1 MNFFEYQDR
10 ARRNSTLLIA
20 LFFAAIIG
28 LVAVTTLF
36 VAFLTSYSDLRDP
49 STETSL
55 MTMLSSLGWDTIAG
69 IAITITAIIGLAS
82 LFRLRQLSAGGQAVA
97 ESLGGRKINI
107 SPANPAE
114 QRALNVVEE
123 MALASGTPVPDVYI
137 LDDNGINAFAAGY
150 AQGDAVIG
158 LTRGCIEQLNR
169 DELQGVVAH
178 EFSHI
183 FNGDMRMNIRI
194 VGLLH
199 GILVIG
205 LLGSWLL
212 RGSYWS
218 SGRDNR
224 GRAALFGIGAGL
236 VVIGYT
242 GTFFGNLIK
251 SAVSRQREYLADASA
266 VQFTRNSQGI
276 AGALKKIGQHA
287 GGSRLQAANASEFSH
302 MYFASGL
309 KNSLLG
315 LFATHPPLNAR
326 ITRLD
331 PQWSGSGETSPPGE
345 LPASSGSNAASVQAS
360 QIHAGTGSPGD
371 ENYQT
376 RLEKVLEVVDN
387 NIAQPTH
394 QQHLLGQAILA
405 DIPSP
410 LKTAA
415 HDPFSARALV
425 YGLLL
430 DNRSN
435 GGAMQERN
443 DAESSETGHREKQLT
458 LLTEIAH
465 PAVLREFNKLAPLL
479 SSTPQHYRLPLI
491 DLCIPALKSLA
502 PQQFQI
508 FKRNVI
514 KLLRADGKVEIWE
527 WALYRVLMH
536 GLEAN
541 PDRHRALGS
550 RKGNS
555 QAIADAQQ
563 FLLATMAH
571 ADCDNY
577 LNAKR
582 AFEAGTRA
590 LGLPA
595 APLPART
602 DITLQRLDK
611 AVAIARDISPLQKPR
626 LLKALATTLAHDGV
640 IGGGEVELLRAIAD
654 CLDCPMPPVPGS
666 HDPISPQ
673 ASVASPRETATVN

>member
-20 LFFAAIIG
+20 LFFAAVVG
-28 LVAVTTLF
+28 LVAITTLF
-36 VAFLTSYSDLRDP
+36 VAMLTGYSDLRNPATD
-49 STETSL
+49 TSL
-55 MTMLSSLGWDTIAG
+55 MSMLGNLGWDTIAG

-82 LFRLRQLSAGGQAVA
+82 LFRLRQLSAGGQAIA

-107 SPANPAE
+107 SPQNPAE

-137 LDDNGINAFAAGY
+137 LEDDAINAFAAGY
-150 AQGDAVIG
+150 AQGDAVVG
-158 LTRGCIEQLNR
+158 LTRGCIEQLSR

-183 FNGDMRMNIRI
+183 FNGDMRMNLRI

-199 GILVIG
+199 GILIIG

-266 VQFTRNSQGI
+266 VQFTRNSRGI
-276 AGALKKIGQHA
+276 AGALKKIGQHS

-309 KNSLLG
+309 KSSLLG
-315 LFATHPPLNAR
+315 LFATHPPLDAR
-326 ITRLD
+326 ISRLD
-331 PQWSGSGETSPPGE
+331 PQWSGSGDGSPTPT
-345 LPASSGSNAASVQAS
+345 PAAATLRGDAAAQVS
-360 QIHAGTGSPGD
+360 QMHGGTGSGSG
-371 ENYQT
+371 ESYQA

-394 QQHLLGQAILA
+394 QQHVLGQAILA
-405 DIPSP
+405 DIPAP
-410 LKTAA
+410 LKAAA

-425 YGLLL
+425 YGLLM
-430 DNRSN
+430 DHASN
-435 GGAMQERN
+435 SG
-443 DAESSETGHREKQLT
+443 SSEEQCAHREAQRT
-458 LLTEIAH
+458 LLTQIAH
-465 PAVLREFNKLAPLL
+465 PAVLREFHKLAPVLA
-479 SSTPQHYRLPLI
+479 STSQHYRLPLI

-502 PQQFQI
+502 PQQFHI

-536 GLEAN
+536 GLETN
-541 PDRHRALGS
+541 PDQHRKLGN
-550 RKGNS
+550 RKGSS

-577 LNAKR
+577 LHAKR
-582 AFEAGTRA
+582 AFEAGCSA
-590 LGLPA
+590 LKLSP
-595 APLPART
+595 APLPARA
-602 DITLQRLDK
+602 DISLQRLDK
-611 AVAIARDISPLQKPR
+611 AVAIARDTSPLHKPG

-640 IGGGEVELLRAIAD
+640 IGGNEVELLRALAD
-654 CLDCPMPPVPGS
+654 CLDCPMPPIPECFTS
-666 HDPISPQ
+666 SRPQ
-673 ASVASPRETATVN
+673 AGGVPTTETASAS